1 MTGGWIARV
10 PALAGLDPEARRDLE
25 VSSSILRLADAARL
39 FSAGEPCRS
48 FAIVLAGKIRVQ
60 LTAESGRE
68 VKLYDVAPGGT
79 CILTTACL
87 LGGSDYAA
95 EALAEGGVE
104 LAAIP
109 RAAFERAMERSAAFR
124 RFVLAGFGERL
135 GDLMRSFEA
144 VAFERVGPRL
154 ARLLIARAKD
164 GTVEATHHALAAE
177 LGSAREVVSRNLK
190 GFERQGWV
198 ALERG
203 SVRLLDA
210 GKLESLAATHPV

>member
-10 PALAGLDPEARRDLE
+10 PALARLEPETRRDLE
-25 VSSSILRLADAARL
+25 ESASIVRLADAARL
-39 FSAGEPCRS
+39 FSAGEPCRN
-48 FAIVLAGKIRVQ
+48 FAIVLAGMVRVQ

-68 VKLYDVAPGGT
+68 VKLYDVGPGGT

-87 LGGSDYAA
+87 LGGNDYAA
-95 EALAEGGVE
+95 EALAEGDVD

-124 RFVLAGFGERL
+124 RFALAGFGERL
-135 GDLMRSFEA
+135 GDLMRTFEA

-154 ARLLIARAKD
+154 ARLLLARARD
-164 GTVEATHHALAAE
+164 GAVETTHQALAAE

-190 GFERQGWV
+190 NFERQGWV

-210 GKLESLAATHPV
+210 GPLESLASAHAV

>member
-10 PALAGLDPEARRDLE
+10 PALAGLDPEIRRDLDE
-25 VSSSILRLADAARL
+25 SASIVRLADAARL
-39 FSAGEPCRS
+39 FSAAEPCRS
-48 FAIVLAGKIRVQ
+48 FAIVLDGRIRVQ

-68 VKLYDVAPGGT
+68 VKLYEVAPGGT
-79 CILTTACL
+79 CILTTSCL
-87 LGGSDYAA
+87 LGGNDYAA

-135 GDLMRSFEA
+135 GELMRNFEA

-154 ARLLIARAKD
+154 ARLLLARAKN
-164 GTVEATHHALAAE
+164 GVVEATHQALAAE
-177 LGSAREVVSRNLK
+177 LGSAREVISRNLK
-190 GFERQGWV
+190 SFERQSWV

-210 GKLESLAATHPV
+210 APLESLAARHAV